1 MSFLYSFTD
10 LMHGSPNQYP
20 ALTPDSR
27 VCEKHSRSL
36 TVNRTKNSQSPKDL
50 QCKEVCHKDHL
61 AKTPTKVTKKASMS
75 PSIKRLQFGGIY
87 SIINQSKPP
96 FMNNRQI
103 KTVGVVVKP
112 NHAEAWQTA
121 CELSE
126 WLKKRGV
133 ALIGKPYAEIG
144 KPDEALCDIE
154 AIENDKFDADLII
167 VLGGDGTMI
176 STSRVIADREVL
188 VLGINYGSLG
198 YLTEF
203 RIEEMFP
210 ALEAI
215 LDGEYE
221 IDRRVMLHADH
232 WRGEELLATG
242 RVLNDV
248 VINKAALARIIEI
261 DVTLNGLFVNSFR
274 ADGLIIST
282 PTGSTAYNLSA
293 GGPIIYPSMN
303 AVVLTPICPF
313 TLTNRP
319 IVVPDTADIELK
331 LINENE
337 GVVLTLDGQ
346 IGYPM
351 RADDRVLIR
360 KSRTTFNLVQP
371 PNRNYFDVLRNKL
384 KWGR

>member
-1 MSFLYSFTD
+1 MP
-10 LMHGSPNQYP
+10 GE
-20 ALTPDSR
+20 A
-27 VCEKHSRSL
+27 
-36 TVNRTKNSQSPKDL
+36 
-50 QCKEVCHKDHL
+50 
-61 AKTPTKVTKKASMS
+61 
-75 PSIKRLQFGGIY
+75 IKRVGI
-87 SIINQSKPP
+87 
-96 FMNNRQI
+96 
-103 KTVGVVVKP
+103 VVKP
-112 NHAEAWQTA
+112 NHAEAWKTA

-126 WLKKRGV
+126 WLENKGV
-133 ALIGKPYAEIG
+133 TVAGEPYAEPA
-144 KPDEALCDIE
+144 KPTATPSGDLG
-154 AIENDKFDADLII
+154 DAELVI

-176 STSRVIADREVL
+176 SAARLIGDRDVL
-188 VLGINYGSLG
+188 VLGVNYGSLG

-215 LDGEYE
+215 LGGEYVV
-221 IDRRVMLHADH
+221 DSRVMLRCGHFRDD
-232 WRGEELLATG
+232 ELIAQG

-261 DVTLNGLFVNSFR
+261 EVSLDGQFVNSFR
-274 ADGLIIST
+274 ADGLIVST

-303 AVVLTPICPF
+303 AVVVTPICPF

-319 IVVPDTADIELK
+319 IVIPDAAEIGLK
-331 LINENE
+331 LANENE

-346 IGYPM
+346 IGYAM
-351 RADDRVLIR
+351 QAGDRVIIR
-360 KSRTTFNLVQP
+360 KSSTLFNIVQP